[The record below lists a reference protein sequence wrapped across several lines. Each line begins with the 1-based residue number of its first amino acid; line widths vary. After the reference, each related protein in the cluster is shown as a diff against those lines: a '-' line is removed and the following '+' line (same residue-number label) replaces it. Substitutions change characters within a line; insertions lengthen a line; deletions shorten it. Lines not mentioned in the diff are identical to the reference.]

1 MPGNVDRDDPVIGSE
16 PFGEILPHFER
27 LEIAVQQRKR
37 RFAPAAVADPQG
49 RVVGHDELFH
59 NSDRDIRDAF
69 PVRKAKIIHAGDTVK
84 RKGCA
89 GPGLVGR
96 QGGGNLAEPS
106 LCPVRRSSGGR
117 PVSGQTDPVFAAD
130 SAADR
135 KPDVGACGYPS
146 ARRAVPLPGRSAR
159 ETLRTASGGSGC
171 RQGPLAV
178 RRVGAH
184 GPEDAGS
191 TFPARR
197 RSSRVPI
204 LACEAP
210 ATRHPPRRR
219 PSGCKWSACPFRFS

>member
-1 MPGNVDRDDPVIGSE
+1 MSIDSVIGSE

-59 NSDRDIRDAF
+59 NSDRDVRDAF

-96 QGGGNLAEPS
+96 QGGGDLAEPS

-117 PVSGQTDPVFAAD
+117 PCIRADRSGIRAD
-130 SAADR
+130 SATDR

-146 ARRAVPLPGRSAR
+146 GRRAVPFLGTIRAGDASDGKRQFRLSARSACR
-159 ETLRTASGGSGC
+159 PESWGAWSGRC
-171 RQGPLAV
+171 RLYL
-178 RRVGAH
+178 
-184 GPEDAGS
+184 S
-191 TFPARR
+191 C
-197 RSSRVPI
+197 SS
-204 LACEAP
+204 
-210 ATRHPPRRR
+210 
-219 PSGCKWSACPFRFS
+219 SK

>member
-59 NSDRDIRDAF
+59 NSDRDVRDAF

-96 QGGGNLAEPS
+96 QGGGDLAEPS

-117 PVSGQTDPVFAAD
+117 PCIR
-130 SAADR
+130 ADR
-135 KPDVGACGYPS
+135 SGIRGGLRNGSKTRRRRMRLSVGPE
-146 ARRAVPLPGRSAR
+146 GRSASGTIR
-159 ETLRTASGGSGC
+159 AGDASDGK
-171 RQGPLAV
+171 RQFRL
-178 RRVGAH
+178 
-184 GPEDAGS
+184 S
-191 TFPARR
+191 AR
-197 RSSRVPI
+197 
-204 LACEAP
+204 
-210 ATRHPPRRR
+210 
-219 PSGCKWSACPFRFS
+219 SACRPESWGAWSGRCRLYLSCSSSK